1 MNFMPLEEQRE
12 IALAMKKRTD
22 EFKVI
27 LEEEETEALGLGN
40 TEHTETITEIITQ
53 TEHKEAD
60 LYETALKEL
69 SSRYFAMVKNTTA
82 QIYYYS
88 KTHDAF
94 DLAVAKDVEDLIKQ
108 DFPELTKTVKKG
120 KKGSLIELDLPENFL
135 VNLRIKNRISEIVE
149 EVDLFQT
156 EAVRMEKVDDILFI
170 KRNKREH
177 RTPDIYQVNELLK
190 QQIINDF
197 KEHFTELDEFLNWV
211 VACRF
216 SSSRR
221 SSFLHLRLNAGF
233 GKTFLK
239 SIFLELALFAEIHY
253 SDLKAPTGL
262 KPVYFK
268 NTLGMVLD
276 EFTIFKQEFKDITNR
291 LYIESKNAQKVA
303 VEVFAKVFMSAEKSK
318 SFLGGVDT
326 QISDRIN
333 IIDKNIGKLEDREI
347 FNTQKRLYYNVIL
360 NYVND
365 YVNNLIVNYVELGA
379 ILSDKVADKVLVDFH
394 EKYKINN
401 NENLEGAIRYR
412 ILLKLKELDTMEFS
426 TLNREE
432 KEVKD
437 KLIYVN
443 NDVYILT
450 PKKTIENLLKL
461 EDEDFYKKARYKLPD
476 IENVLDSNI
485 KNNKIAGKVY
495 LSMKLTLPPVIS
507 FEEKPNDPENFDDIN
522 PDEIPF

>member
-1 MNFMPLEEQRE
+1 MTKLIEKEESE
-12 IALAMKKRTD
+12 AM
-22 EFKVI
+22 E
-27 LEEEETEALGLGN
+27 LGN
-40 TEHTETITEIITQ
+40 TTHTESITEIITQ
-53 TEHKEAD
+53 SEHKESD

-69 SSRYFAMVKNTTA
+69 SSRYFAMVKNNTA

-149 EVDLFQT
+149 EVDLFQVV
-156 EAVRMEKVDDILFI
+156 AVKMERVDEILFI

-177 RTPDIYQVNELLK
+177 RTPDVFQVEEELK

-197 KEHFTELDEFLNWV
+197 KEHFTEFEEFLKWV

-333 IIDKNIGKLEDREI
+333 IIDKNVGKLEHRTL
-347 FNTQKRLYYNVIL
+347 FKTQKKLYYNVIL
-360 NYVND
+360 NYTND
-365 YVNNLIVNYVELGA
+365 TINALIAHYVALGA
-379 ILSDKVADKVLVDFH
+379 IQSDIEADAFLIKFH
-394 EKYKINN
+394 EAYKIQS
-401 NENLEGAIRYR
+401 ENLEEAIKAR
-412 ILLKLKELDTMEFS
+412 ILSKLKELESMEYS
-426 TLNREE
+426 TLSREE
-432 KEVKD
+432 KEIKD
-437 KLIYVN
+437 KLVFIN
-443 NDVYILT
+443 NNVYILT
-450 PKKTIENLLKL
+450 PKKTLENLLKV

-476 IENVLDSNI
+476 IESVLSSQI
-485 KNNKIAGKVY
+485 KNQKIQGKAY
-495 LSMKLTLPPVIS
+495 LSMKLTILPDVF
-507 FEEKPNDPENFDDIN
+507 FEEKPKDLENIDDIN